1 MSEYERRGP
10 VSALLRGARC
20 LRGPPPPPRGRLR
33 HTEKLPIVAVLPSTD
48 YGAATAIGRQC
59 RDGFLQSLWHHYL
72 TDHYH
77 YTQCSQRSLVSLG
90 GG

>member
-1 MSEYERRGP
+1 MSAGAPFPHCCAAHGASGGP
-10 VSALLRGARC
+10 RLPPEGACGTPKNC
-20 LRGPPPPPRGRLR
+20 LF
-33 HTEKLPIVAVLPSTD
+33 VAVLPSTD

-59 RDGFLQSLWHHYL
+59 RDGFLQSLWHHY
-72 TDHYH
+72 H